1 MKVIVRKYVLG
12 ADGEET
18 LHCAPALTF
27 NGQSHVRA
35 FLPLNPL
42 QQTASRPVR

>member
-1 MKVIVRKYVLG
+1 MKVIVRKYLLG

-27 NGQSHVRA
+27 NGQSNVRA
-35 FLPLNPL
+35 KGL
-42 QQTASRPVR
+42 AAISSGEA